1 MAPLQDT
8 WYLEI
13 TLHLIHGSLGEDS
26 STFLSIFSLSR
37 SNATFDTG
45 LSTMLFLPAWSI
57 LPILNLT
64 LHTNPFSSQPLLMVF
79 ASCKI
84 TISPAF
90 KLPLV
95 FVHFFFF
102 LKWLQEFVLP
112 ATPEFIRYVL
122 NPPPYS
128 ATVWIRFR
136 RIFWRWQ
143 DYLWLKSKIVLPS
156 PGDFKMV
163 KRMRWRQGQTTDQI
177 TNVVSCQRSGIQDSL
192 CLCH

>member
-64 LHTNPFSSQPLLMVF
+64 LHTNPFSSQSLLMVF

-95 FVHFFFF
+95 FVHFFFSWSDCKNSF
-102 LKWLQEFVLP
+102 FQRHQNSSTMCWTRLHILQLYESGFEESSGDGK
-112 ATPEFIRYVL
+112 T
-122 NPPPYS
+122 
-128 ATVWIRFR
+128 
-136 RIFWRWQ
+136 IFDW
-143 DYLWLKSKIVLPS
+143 
-156 PGDFKMV
+156 
-163 KRMRWRQGQTTDQI
+163 
-177 TNVVSCQRSGIQDSL
+177 NQR
-192 CLCH
+192 